1 MSLAET
7 IIKWFIPKEYQQL
20 RSQDE
25 NYQAYLA
32 RLQEQGKQAK
42 LVHQKERRN
51 KRIGDE
57 AKAIALINQVVTEKL
72 PNALNQGAVDFH
84 INADRFNSDIQHS
97 LREIINYYNLGQYPY
112 NTGVDISPI
121 LDDIYKPYVRLE
133 AIISD
138 RWGGANYFYIKAIL
152 IYR

>member
-20 RSQDE
+20 RPQDE

-51 KRIGDE
+51 KIIG
-57 AKAIALINQVVTEKL
+57 
-72 PNALNQGAVDFH
+72 G
-84 INADRFNSDIQHS
+84 
-97 LREIINYYNLGQYPY
+97 
-112 NTGVDISPI
+112 
-121 LDDIYKPYVRLE
+121 
-133 AIISD
+133 
-138 RWGGANYFYIKAIL
+138 
-152 IYR
+152 

>member
-20 RSQDE
+20 RPQDE

-51 KRIGDE
+51 KIIGDKE
-57 AKAIALINQVVTEKL
+57 KAIALINQVVAEKL
-72 PNALNQGAVDFH
+72 PDALNQGAVDFR

-97 LREIINYYNLGQYPY
+97 LR
-112 NTGVDISPI
+112 
-121 LDDIYKPYVRLE
+121 
-133 AIISD
+133 
-138 RWGGANYFYIKAIL
+138 
-152 IYR
+152 